1 MQLKGM
7 GKFMSKDIL
16 YNKMEIIERCLNRIR
31 EVYDHNP
38 ENYFNPSIFEEIERN
53 PEIKE

>member
-53 PEIKE
+53 P